1 MSETTTAP
9 VAPVA
14 PVVAADPNA
23 GMYNTIPAAVRRQ
36 SLRAEELARQATL
49 EAANPPQ
56 DQTFSTTVGD
66 AAPVPPAQAY
76 APTQTPAP
84 AAKPTDWEQR
94 YHSLKGKYDSELPSA
109 RATVRQQ
116 QEQIN
121 ALHGTIANLNMVAA
135 TPAAAPPRSSEA
147 DAADIENYG
156 QEFIDK
162 TRAWARSDM
171 APELL
176 AMRAEIQQL
185 RGQTQTSLE
194 QNTQAAVQN
203 ALDSSVPD
211 WRIQNND
218 QQFVAWLGQVDP
230 FSGQVRKD
238 MLTEAYVRGDAPRT
252 IAFFTAYNTE
262 QTATGSTGS
271 PAHTPMPQQ
280 ANGAGVMPLANLAA
294 PGRGRP
300 VSSGA
305 PTDKRIWTQRDI
317 AVFFSD
323 VTKGRY
329 SSNPAQRAQIE
340 ADIFAA
346 PSEGRLR

>member
-1 MSETTTAP
+1 MSETTTTP
-9 VAPVA
+9 VAPAA
-14 PVVAADPNA
+14 PVMAADPNA
-23 GMYNTIPAAVRRQ
+23 GMHNTIPAAVRRQ
-36 SLRAEELARQATL
+36 AAAAEEMAKQATI
-49 EAANPPQ
+49 EAATAQ
-56 DQTFSTTVGD
+56 GQTFSTTVGGAD
-66 AAPVPPAQAY
+66 LAPATQAPAQA
-76 APTQTPAP
+76 PAKT
-84 AAKPTDWEQR
+84 ADWEQR

-121 ALHGTIANLNMVAA
+121 ALHGTIANLNMAAA
-135 TPAAAPPRSSEA
+135 TPAPAQARSSEA
-147 DAADIENYG
+147 DAADVENYG

-162 TRAWARSDM
+162 TRAWARADM
-171 APELL
+171 APELH

-185 RGQTQTSLE
+185 RGQTQSSLE

-203 ALDSSVPD
+203 ALDSAVPD

-218 QQFVAWLGQVDP
+218 QQFVAWLGQTEP

-238 MLTEAYVRGDAPRT
+238 MLTEAYVRGDAART

-271 PAHTPMPQQ
+271 PAHTSEPYQ

-300 VSSGA
+300 ASPGA

-317 AVFFSD
+317 AMFFSD

-329 SSNPAQRAQIE
+329 RSDPTRRAQIE